1 MELRQ
6 DAAAQ
11 GIGEK
16 ALYMARRVEV
26 VTVPTERIPPGRW
39 VWALATDTRTGA
51 KMAPHLVPEMFAKFA
66 KFAKFARFV
75 PRARVRCPSGR
86 RSDYGSRR

>member
-6 DAAAQ
+6 DAAVQ
-11 GIGEK
+11 GIDEK
-16 ALYMARRVEV
+16 ALYVARRAEA
-26 VTVPTERIPPGRW
+26 VTVATERIPHGRW
-39 VWALATDTRTGA
+39 VWALTADTRTGA
-51 KMAPHLVPEMFAKFA
+51 KMAPHVVPEMFAKFA